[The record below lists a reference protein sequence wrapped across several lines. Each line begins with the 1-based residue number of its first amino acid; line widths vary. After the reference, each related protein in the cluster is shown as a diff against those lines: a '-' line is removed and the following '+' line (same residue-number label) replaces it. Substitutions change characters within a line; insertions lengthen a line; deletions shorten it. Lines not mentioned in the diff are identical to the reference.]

1 MLHFVSFIKSTLGT
15 DLLVESQGIIK
26 LNPDFAIYF
35 NGQQISK
42 LKIHV
47 GRRGTILGH
56 GIPSQPTSTYR
67 AGTSLTSHTSLD
79 QVDEGYTALEEPNHL
94 DKKTQE
100 KTRIITAKYP
110 KHYSLYRVE
119 CFFNTKK
126 STVISHQYIYLT
138 IMTKTD
144 ESNYS
149 CVSNDNTSGPA
160 FQEFTQV
167 SFGRMHLLNN
177 PYAGKKSLDV

>member
-1 MLHFVSFIKSTLGT
+1 MAANPACPSPTVISLKLEILWCNLDRLACKHPLIYIFGLDLILLQSIMLHLVSFLKSTLGT
-15 DLLVESQGIIK
+15 DLLVESQGMIK

-35 NGQQISK
+35 NCQQISK

-67 AGTSLTSHTSLD
+67 AGTSLTSHSSLD

-100 KTRIITAKYP
+100 KY
-110 KHYSLYRVE
+110 LN
-119 CFFNTKK
+119 C
-126 STVISHQYIYLT
+126 YIY
-138 IMTKTD
+138 
-144 ESNYS
+144 
-149 CVSNDNTSGPA
+149 V
-160 FQEFTQV
+160 
-167 SFGRMHLLNN
+167 
-177 PYAGKKSLDV
+177 